1 MLVSLIFMIEVV
13 KIIKIVNIVNVIK
26 IAKII
31 KSYQMFEGHVG
42 SWMKNGF
49 MNCSEQ
55 IKAKYEQV
63 VNNRE
68 LM

>member
-1 MLVSLIFMIEVV
+1 
-13 KIIKIVNIVNVIK
+13 
-26 IAKII
+26 
-31 KSYQMFEGHVG
+31 MFDGHVG